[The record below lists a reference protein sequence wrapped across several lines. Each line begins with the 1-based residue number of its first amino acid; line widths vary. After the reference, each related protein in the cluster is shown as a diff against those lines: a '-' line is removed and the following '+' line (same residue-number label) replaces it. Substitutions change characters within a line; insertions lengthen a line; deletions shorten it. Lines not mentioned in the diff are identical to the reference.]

1 MTKWII
7 SIGTGKSQRQ
17 LISQAKHMGFK
28 IIGIDRD
35 PDVNLVDDNLK
46 ISTYSQQGITKE
58 LGDTILNREIAG
70 VISRTLVL
78 LRFYQLKFQILKLP
92 TATSIFASVLSKS
105 FTKAAMRKNMKH

>member
-17 LISQAKHMGFK
+17 LISQAKLMGFK

-46 ISTYSQQGITKE
+46 
-58 LGDTILNREIAG
+58 
-70 VISRTLVL
+70 
-78 LRFYQLKFQILKLP
+78 
-92 TATSIFASVLSKS
+92 
-105 FTKAAMRKNMKH
+105 